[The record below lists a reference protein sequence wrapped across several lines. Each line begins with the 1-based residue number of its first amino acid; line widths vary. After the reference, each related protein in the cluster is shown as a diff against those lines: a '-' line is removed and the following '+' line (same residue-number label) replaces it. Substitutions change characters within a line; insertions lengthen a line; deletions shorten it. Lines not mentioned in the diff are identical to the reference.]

1 MKYILVKSCGR
12 CPANS
17 RPLCMMDTRMDG
29 KVRARR
35 SRGFPKGCP
44 LDDFPP
50 PASITVAHSDLSGSD
65 DSDNRVPQT
74 GGTVC
79 YTPQHA
85 QPAKC
90 PRCGMILIRF
100 DDGLTKCVAC
110 GYVKPAQQA

>member
-1 MKYILVKSCGR
+1 
-12 CPANS
+12 
-17 RPLCMMDTRMDG
+17 MDG

-79 YTPQHA
+79 YTPQQA
-85 QPAKC
+85 KGATVIAGWARNEDTVVGVTEQPGIKN
-90 PRCGMILIRF
+90 
-100 DDGLTKCVAC
+100 
-110 GYVKPAQQA
+110 